1 MEEKKVD
8 QWMRDIERIFD
19 ATQCPEERKLSYVV
33 YMLTEGVEFW
43 LIGMRQMM
51 EERGEDVPRRVS
63 K

>member
-1 MEEKKVD
+1 
-8 QWMRDIERIFD
+8 MRDIERIFD

-51 EERGEDVPRRVS
+51 EERGKMSLEEFQSKVS
-63 K
+63 GGVLS